1 MGPADTEG
9 AEPGI
14 SAAADAEMPEDTN
27 LEEGEEEDLNEDD
40 VIPTVEEEEKEVM
53 DVE

>member
-27 LEEGEEEDLNEDD
+27 LEEGEEDLNEDD